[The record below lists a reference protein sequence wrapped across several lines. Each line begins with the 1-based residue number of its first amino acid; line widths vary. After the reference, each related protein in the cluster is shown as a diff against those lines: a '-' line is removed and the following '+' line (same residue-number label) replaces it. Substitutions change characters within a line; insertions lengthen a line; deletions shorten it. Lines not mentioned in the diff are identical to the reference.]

1 MRLPRGEIA
10 QHEWTIVQDAQL
22 AGDNGQLAARVAGR
36 KTWVAF
42 RVFMDMVMSTILM
55 GFVKVPVNF

>member
-1 MRLPRGEIA
+1 
-10 QHEWTIVQDAQL
+10 L
-22 AGDNGQLAARVAGR
+22 AGDNGKLAARVAGR

>member
-1 MRLPRGEIA
+1 
-10 QHEWTIVQDAQL
+10 
-22 AGDNGQLAARVAGR
+22 
-36 KTWVAF
+36 VAF

>member
-1 MRLPRGEIA
+1 
-10 QHEWTIVQDAQL
+10 L

-36 KTWVAF
+36 KTCVAF

>member
-1 MRLPRGEIA
+1 
-10 QHEWTIVQDAQL
+10 L
-22 AGDNGQLAARVAGR
+22 AGDNGQLAARVAAR